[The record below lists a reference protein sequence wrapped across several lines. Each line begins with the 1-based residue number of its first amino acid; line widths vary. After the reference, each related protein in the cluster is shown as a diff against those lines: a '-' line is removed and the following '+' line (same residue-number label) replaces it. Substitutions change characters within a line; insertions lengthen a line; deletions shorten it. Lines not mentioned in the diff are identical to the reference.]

1 MTRSPLNLLLCLL
14 LAPVLTPSP
23 VAAEDASDCVSHPLF
38 NRFPGESLAGCER
51 SSFNKLELYRW
62 IDSSNPAA
70 GEEPFSVEGEY
81 WLYHNPIDPTNG
93 SIRPSRLEL
102 VRNYEN
108 AIREANG
115 TILNSND
122 RMVVFLIRRAGDAF
136 WGESGCGGDAED
148 GTCATITHRVV
159 RVADMEQV
167 VTLTAEQIGSSI
179 ADAGKAVFYGIY
191 FDSGQ
196 SVIKPESAPTLA
208 EMAKWLQGNPQVR
221 VYIVGHT
228 DMQGDVGQNRTL
240 SRARAEAV
248 VNALVTEYGLS
259 LERLAAEG
267 AGPFA
272 PVSNNTT
279 EQGRAQNRRVEM
291 VLR

>member
-1 MTRSPLNLLLCLL
+1 M
-14 LAPVLTPSP
+14 
-23 VAAEDASDCVSHPLF
+23 
-38 NRFPGESLAGCER
+38 
-51 SSFNKLELYRW
+51 
-62 IDSSNPAA
+62 
-70 GEEPFSVEGEY
+70 
-81 WLYHNPIDPTNG
+81 
-93 SIRPSRLEL
+93 
-102 VRNYEN
+102 
-108 AIREANG
+108 
-115 TILNSND
+115 
-122 RMVVFLIRRAGDAF
+122 
-136 WGESGCGGDAED
+136 
-148 GTCATITHRVV
+148 
-159 RVADMEQV
+159 

-208 EMAKWLQGNPQVR
+208 EMAKWLQGNPQAR
-221 VYIVGHT
+221 VNIVGHT

-248 VNALVTEYGLS
+248 VNALVTEHGLS
-259 LERLAAEG
+259 IERLAAEG

-291 VLR
+291 VLRQDPCACGSMGATVLIRDRGIDRGIGWWSRTVRARD